1 MKPYQFTRSGLR
13 TLKSFIDKGTTFS
26 VLDIQLSATAFFE
39 PSGLD
44 STPNEQRD
52 KAFVHLLTQRLKHHA
67 YTDSLAWIQRPQ
79 SPAIRLH
86 LFQRIVVTELQL
98 SEAQRLCIVW
108 QVVSDNADGAF
119 MQFDSA
125 LQTQLLIK
133 RLLEQPAVAEAVAE
147 ELLTI
152 LQPLL
157 TSNSR

>member
-1 MKPYQFTRSGLR
+1 M
-13 TLKSFIDKGTTFS
+13 
-26 VLDIQLSATAFFE
+26 
-39 PSGLD
+39 
-44 STPNEQRD
+44 
-52 KAFVHLLTQRLKHHA
+52 
-67 YTDSLAWIQRPQ
+67 QRPK

-133 RLLEQPAVAEAVAE
+133 RLLEQPAVAEVVAE
-147 ELLTI
+147 EILTI

-157 TSNSR
+157 TFDGR